1 MNRSSINVRYRL
13 SISNFHKDRHIVLT
27 MSNFGIVFYLFYQF
41 YPNKP
46 TSSCWVLKCFEFTD
60 GRIGRGRT
68 DALNLFIVVF
78 ESWFLAKPFI
88 PLLENQFWW
97 LPGIGI
103 ASDGLER
110 LRQWSWEGGRMAHL
124 KARWCIG
131 GSQWWNT
138 LEIVETGLFTLDGW
152 WAKVLQMMRV
162 DMNVWWYLYI

>member
-1 MNRSSINVRYRL
+1 MNQSSINVRYRL

-27 MSNFGIVFYLFYQF
+27 TSNFGIVFYQF

-60 GRIGRGRT
+60 GRIGRGKT
-68 DALNLFIVVF
+68 DAINLFIVVF

-131 GSQWWNT
+131 GSQRWNT

-152 WAKVLQMMRV
+152 WAKVLQMMSWHEC
-162 DMNVWWYLYI
+162 MMIYIIYI